1 MRELSS
7 TSHDALLPVRH
18 ADGMKM
24 FASVLALVL
33 VGLTAG
39 WLWVDATS
47 TARQD
52 TEGIVISGPVDPA
65 TVTELGRT
73 GSERGGD
80 DAAGSSDAG
89 SSDAGGEEAATS
101 SASRPAALD
110 QVVTLLSASSDELFA
125 RADANRQEE
134 ARARADR
141 KAERER
147 AAEERAAEQK
157 AAEQKAA
164 EKKAAEERA
173 RRQEQQEQPV
183 QQVPVQPATPPGAYC
198 EWDDDHAE
206 WDCEDDG
213 EYDDNGGDDWDD
225 DDWDDDR

>member
-1 MRELSS
+1 
-7 TSHDALLPVRH
+7 
-18 ADGMKM
+18 M

-65 TVTELGRT
+65 TVTELDRAGT
-73 GSERGGD
+73 EQGGD

-89 SSDAGGEEAATS
+89 REQVATS
-101 SASRPAALD
+101 SASRPAAMD

-134 ARARADR
+134 AEQAKARADR
-141 KAERER
+141 KAEQRR

-157 AAEQKAA
+157 AAER
-164 EKKAAEERA
+164 KAAEERA
-173 RRQEQQEQPV
+173 RQQEQPV

-213 EYDDNGGDDWDD
+213 GDDDWDD
-225 DDWDDDR
+225 DDWDDDDR